1 MKQVAFLLVSLFVI
15 LTKFSNPAF
24 AQENAK
30 AIDKTKYKIVF
41 QVTSDDTLVHKMVMR
56 QLSNTLEAA
65 PNAQLEVICF
75 GPGINL
81 LVASKTKFEEKIN
94 GFPKQNVKFLAC
106 ENTLKDRKI
115 DKKEIIKSAG
125 FVPVAI
131 LAIAKRQQKG
141 WSYIKAGF

>member
-1 MKQVAFLLVSLFVI
+1 MKQVAILLFFLFVM
-15 LTKFSNPAF
+15 LSKFSTPAI
-24 AQENAK
+24 AQENSRVV
-30 AIDKTKYKIVF
+30 DKSKYKIVF

-56 QLSNTLEAA
+56 QLTNTLEAA
-65 PNAQLEVICF
+65 PNAQLEVMCF

-94 GFPKQNVKFLAC
+94 GLSKQNVKFLAC